1 MSKKISS
8 SSSSRSSISS
18 TAIYPVKSED
28 NLFGLPDETGNR
40 TGFRKTSKVFK
51 TEKSTSCNKSE
62 LALELCSKPLDADI
76 RTQVARTRLH
86 RVTSESFKIY

>member
-1 MSKKISS
+1 MSKKMS
-8 SSSSRSSISS
+8 SS

-76 RTQVARTRLH
+76 RTQDEITPRDL
-86 RVTSESFKIY
+86 RVG

>member
-1 MSKKISS
+1 MSKKMS
-8 SSSSRSSISS
+8 SS

-51 TEKSTSCNKSE
+51 TEKSTRETKSCNKSE
-62 LALELCSKPLDADI
+62 WGL
-76 RTQVARTRLH
+76 
-86 RVTSESFKIY
+86 RVMFKTLRRRYSNPGR

>member
-1 MSKKISS
+1 MSKKMS

-51 TEKSTSCNKSE
+51 TEKSTREPKSCNKSE
-62 LALELCSKPLDADI
+62 LALGLFSKPLDADI
-76 RTQVARTRLH
+76 RTQDEITPRDL
-86 RVTSESFKIY
+86 RVG